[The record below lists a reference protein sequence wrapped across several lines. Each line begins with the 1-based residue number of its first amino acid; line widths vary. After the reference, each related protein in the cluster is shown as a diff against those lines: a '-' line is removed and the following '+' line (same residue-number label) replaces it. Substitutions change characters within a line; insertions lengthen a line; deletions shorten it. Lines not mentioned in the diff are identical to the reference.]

1 VRRRRTTSRKPGKA
15 RHRKA
20 ARTKRTDLLGAAR
33 RDEPS
38 IAGLQ
43 EQLEALR
50 RQLIE
55 AMPSNSKAHNKF
67 ADVRR
72 SIEVLL
78 KQVVVRNNE
87 IVGVRLQLLE
97 TILEN
102 SAAVI
107 YAKRKDGR
115 YTYINR
121 EWEVVCDIRREQVLG
136 RTDFDLFPTEIAEQ
150 FRSNDLAV
158 IAAGKMIE
166 YEERVG
172 TPWGEQLF
180 LSKKVPLISPKGEVE
195 GLCGISANITNQR
208 EAELALKDTIIKL
221 ERERENKLL
230 NMQAITAAIAHE
242 VRQPLTAMVTN
253 ANAALRFLGRVP
265 ADHDEIR
272 SALNKMINE
281 GHRTSDVFDSIR
293 ALFHKTDQ
301 GRQPIDVNE
310 TILGVLES
318 LGEELKKR
326 SIETRPDLMSDL
338 PPIVGHKTQ
347 LREVIFNLI
356 DNALDAMNTTTRRNR
371 ELRIETALHGSDA
384 IVVAIEDNGPGLDRK
399 QLESIFDAFVTTK
412 ADGIGLGLAICR
424 MIVENHGGQL
434 SASSDGKS
442 GAMFQCVLPIK
453 SVGKDHPWQGRAH

>member
-1 VRRRRTTSRKPGKA
+1 M
-15 RHRKA
+15 
-20 ARTKRTDLLGAAR
+20 KRSDFEENYA
-33 RDEPS
+33 
-38 IAGLQ
+38 
-43 EQLEALR
+43 
-50 RQLIE
+50 
-55 AMPSNSKAHNKF
+55 
-67 ADVRR
+67 
-72 SIEVLL
+72 VLTH
-78 KQVVVRNNE
+78 K
-87 IVGVRLQLLE
+87 LQLLE

-107 YAKRKDGR
+107 YAKQKDGR

-121 EWEVVCDIRREQVLG
+121 EWEVVCDMRREQVFG
-136 RTDFDLFPTEIAEQ
+136 KTDFDLFPIEIAEQ

-158 IAAGKMIE
+158 MAAGRLTE

-195 GLCGISANITNQR
+195 GICGISTNITNQR
-208 EAELALKDTIIKL
+208 KAELALKETIIKL

-242 VRQPLTAMVTN
+242 VRQPLAALVTN
-253 ANAALRFLGRVP
+253 ANAALRFLGKVP
-265 ADHDEIR
+265 ADYDEVR
-272 SALNKMINE
+272 AALNRMISE

-293 ALFHKTDQ
+293 ALFKKTDQ
-301 GRQPIDVNE
+301 GRQAIDLNE
-310 TILGVLES
+310 IVLGVLQS
-318 LGEELKKR
+318 LCEELKNR
-326 SIETRPDLMSDL
+326 DVEVRPELMSDL
-338 PPIVGHKTQ
+338 PLITGHKTQ

-356 DNALDAMNTTTRRNR
+356 DNALDAMKTTTNRNR
-371 ELRIETALHGSDA
+371 VLRVETALHGPDA
-384 IVVAIEDNGPGLDRK
+384 IVVAVEDNGPGLERE
-399 QLESIFDAFVTTK
+399 QLEGIFDAFVTTK

-453 SVGKDHPWQGRAH
+453 SVGKGIP

>member
-1 VRRRRTTSRKPGKA
+1 MLTRK
-15 RHRKA
+15 
-20 ARTKRTDLLGAAR
+20 LL
-33 RDEPS
+33 
-38 IAGLQ
+38 
-43 EQLEALR
+43 
-50 RQLIE
+50 
-55 AMPSNSKAHNKF
+55 
-67 ADVRR
+67 
-72 SIEVLL
+72 
-78 KQVVVRNNE
+78 
-87 IVGVRLQLLE
+87 LLE

-107 YAKRKDGR
+107 YAKGKDGR

-121 EWEVVCDIRREQVLG
+121 EWEVVCDMRREQVLG
-136 RTDFDLFPTEIAEQ
+136 KTDFDLFPTAIAEQ

-158 IAAGKMIE
+158 MAAGKMIE

-180 LSKKVPLISPKGEVE
+180 LSKKVPLISPNGEVE
-195 GLCGISANITNQR
+195 GLCGISTNITDQR

-242 VRQPLTAMVTN
+242 VRQPLAALVTN
-253 ANAALRFLGRVP
+253 ANAALRFLGKVP
-265 ADHDEIR
+265 ADHDEVR
-272 SALNKMINE
+272 AALNRMISE

-293 ALFHKTDQ
+293 ALFRKTDQ
-301 GRQPIDVNE
+301 GRQSIDLNE
-310 TILGVLES
+310 IVLGVLQS
-318 LGEELKKR
+318 LREELKNR
-326 SIETRPDLMSDL
+326 GIETHPELMSDL
-338 PPIVGHKTQ
+338 PHIIGHKTQ

-356 DNALDAMNTTTRRNR
+356 DNALDAMKSTSNLNR
-371 ELRIETALHGSDA
+371 VLRVKTALHGSDA
-384 IVVAIEDNGPGLDRK
+384 IVVTVEDNGSGLDPK

-442 GAMFQCVLPIK
+442 GAMFQCILPVK
-453 SVGKDHPWQGRAH
+453 SLWKGTP